1 MNQTD
6 LCITRGG
13 ASTLAE
19 LSLLNIPFFVV
30 PLPTAKDNH
39 QYENALYYKKNNSC
53 WIIDQ
58 KNFNKIELKNMF
70 FNILTNNNE
79 YLEKKENLIKLNN
92 QNSWKNVN
100 QKILDLLNAN

>member
-1 MNQTD
+1 
-6 LCITRGG
+6 
-13 ASTLAE
+13 
-19 LSLLNIPFFVV
+19 
-30 PLPTAKDNH
+30 
-39 QYENALYYKKNNSC
+39 
-53 WIIDQ
+53 
-58 KNFNKIELKNMF
+58 MF